1 MKKETI
7 ISRVLMVVALFITF
21 YFKELFPKLWLL
33 LTLITA
39 LILGIYVRAIE
50 SKSKIRIQKSN

>member
-33 LTLITA
+33 FTLITA
-39 LILGIYVRAIE
+39 LILGIYVSYRVKIKDKN
-50 SKSKIRIQKSN
+50 SKSN

>member
-33 LTLITA
+33 FTLITA
-39 LILGIYVRAIE
+39 LILGIYVSYRVKIKDKN
-50 SKSKIRIQKSN
+50 SKK